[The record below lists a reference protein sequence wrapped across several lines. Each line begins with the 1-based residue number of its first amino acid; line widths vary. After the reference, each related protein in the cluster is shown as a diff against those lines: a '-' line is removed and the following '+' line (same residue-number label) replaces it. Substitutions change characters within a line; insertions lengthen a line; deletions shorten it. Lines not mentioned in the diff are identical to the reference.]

1 MTGPIFVFNPKGD
14 LVPIH
19 EQSYETEDVFQKLLA
34 EYPQLLLSDDE
45 RTPYSRLL
53 LIAREQGVPIE
64 EGGGDYFSLDHLFV
78 DQDGVPTLV
87 EVKRRSD
94 SRRRREMVAQMLDY
108 AANGLAFWTIDD
120 LRSTFDTTCEEDDR
134 NPEEVLKGFLGDDE
148 DVEVFWLKVE
158 ENIRA
163 ERIRMVFVGDDIPA
177 ELRRIVSFLN
187 RQMRTSEMLAIELKQ
202 FVGQG
207 VRAFVPDVVVKPE
220 TIPTP
225 RRRGK
230 WDEESFMEELER
242 QQGAE
247 AVATARALLEWGLRN
262 TTKISW
268 GKGKINGSFSPVLV
282 TDDGNSNPLCVYS
295 YGPVDVQFGYLAY
308 SEPFTTLKKRKELQR
323 RLNAIPGIAIPDDR
337 IEGFPSIALQTLA
350 DVQTRNAFLA
360 VLEWVIDEIR
370 ATGCS

>member
-1 MTGPIFVFNPKGD
+1 MTGPIFVFNPKGE

-64 EGGGDYFSLDHLFV
+64 DGGADYFSLDHHFV

-94 SRRRREMVAQMLDY
+94 CRRRREMVAQMLDY

-120 LRSTFDTTCEEDDR
+120 LRSTFETTCEEDDR
-134 NPEEVLKGFLGDDE
+134 NPEEVLKGFLGDDA

-230 WDEESFMEELER
+230 WDRSSFMAELER
-242 QQGAE
+242 QRGPE
-247 AVATARALLEWGLRN
+247 DVTTAKAILE
-262 TTKISW
+262 
-268 GKGKINGSFSPVLV
+268 
-282 TDDGNSNPLCVYS
+282 
-295 YGPVDVQFGYLAY
+295 
-308 SEPFTTLKKRKELQR
+308 
-323 RLNAIPGIAIPDDR
+323 
-337 IEGFPSIALQTLA
+337 
-350 DVQTRNAFLA
+350 
-360 VLEWVIDEIR
+360 
-370 ATGCS
+370 